1 MVLDSHRGMDA
12 CGNDYFGLSHLVAP
26 QISLD
31 PREEVSRRPTI
42 DSRIVVVGIKGGIIR
57 GVE

>member
-1 MVLDSHRGMDA
+1 MD
-12 CGNDYFGLSHLVAP
+12 GWDNDYFGLSHLVAP

-31 PREEVSRRPTI
+31 PGEEASRRPTI
-42 DSRIVVVGIKGGIIR
+42 DSRVVVPGIKGGIIR